1 MQRNRGATMPCLLAP
16 NDLTVN
22 WAVACGT
29 AASMETNI
37 MFQKSK
43 LPQCIEKETASR
55 HDQVLW

>member
-1 MQRNRGATMPCLLAP
+1 MPCLLAP